1 MEDYMDKKV
10 EIDLVLDINIDE
22 LLNSPQELDVNPD
35 EPVEVNIYDYLVRS
49 LVNYIIKNGIFD
61 LVHDEV
67 VTWEEDLSKEQIDKY
82 IDELQKD
89 VLLSL
94 NDNSFIFKKCYVEYN
109 RFHVKF
115 DIDLEYTYMRLNF

>member
-10 EIDLVLDINIDE
+10 EVNLVLDINIDE

-35 EPVEVNIYDYLVRS
+35 EPVEVYVYDYLVRR
-49 LVNYIIKNGIFD
+49 LVNYIMEYGIFD

-67 VTWEEDLSKEQIDKY
+67 VTWEEDLSKDQIDNY
-82 IDELQKD
+82 IEELQKD

-94 NDNSFIFKKCYVEYN
+94 NDNSFVFKKCYVEYN
-109 RFHVKF
+109 RFYVKF

>member
-1 MEDYMDKKV
+1 MKDYMDKKV
-10 EIDLVLDINIDE
+10 EVNLVLDINIDE

-35 EPVEVNIYDYLVRS
+35 EPVEVYVYEYLVRS
-49 LVNYIIKNGIFD
+49 LVDYIMKYGIFD

-67 VTWEEDLSKEQIDKY
+67 VTWEEDLSKDQIDNY

-89 VLLSL
+89 VLISL
-94 NDNSFIFKKCYVEYN
+94 NDDSFVFKKCYVEYN

-115 DIDLEYTYMRLNF
+115 DIDLEYTYMRLDF